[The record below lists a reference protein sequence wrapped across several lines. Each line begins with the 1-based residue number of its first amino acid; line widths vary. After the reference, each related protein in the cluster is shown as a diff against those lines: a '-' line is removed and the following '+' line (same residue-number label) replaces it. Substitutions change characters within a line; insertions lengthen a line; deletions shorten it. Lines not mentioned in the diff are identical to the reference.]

1 MKFQQNLLDYI
12 STSLITM
19 NETVSIAES
28 VTSGLIQLAFSQ
40 MSNAKLFYKGGMT
53 TFTLPEKA
61 GILDIT
67 QIQARENGFE
77 TQNMADTMAIKVA
90 ESFGTD
96 WGIASTGYAASVRN
110 SGFKVFSFCSFSY
123 KGEIILSKRIE
134 LHDKTQVL
142 DAQLYY
148 TEFILG
154 CYKSVLNQ
162 ILI

>member
-40 MSNAKLFYKGGMT
+40 MSNASLFYKGGVT
-53 TFTLPEKA
+53 TFTLPEK
-61 GILDIT
+61 GGFLDIN
-67 QIQARENGFE
+67 QNEVRENGFE
-77 TQNMADTMAIKVA
+77 TQNMADIMAVKVA
-90 ESFGTD
+90 TSFGTD

-110 SGFKVFSFCSFSY
+110 SGFKIFSFCSFSY
-123 KGEIILSKRIE
+123 QGETVLSKRIE
-134 LHDKTQVL
+134 LHDKIQVL

-154 CYKSVLNQ
+154 CYKSALNQ

>member
-40 MSNAKLFYKGGMT
+40 MSNASLFYKGGVT
-53 TFTLPEKA
+53 TFTLPEK
-61 GILDIT
+61 GGFLDIN
-67 QIQARENGFE
+67 QNEVRENGFE
-77 TQNMADTMAIKVA
+77 TQNMADIMAVKVA
-90 ESFGTD
+90 TLFGTD

-110 SGFKVFSFCSFSY
+110 SGFKIFSFCSFSY
-123 KGEIILSKRIE
+123 QGETVLSKRIE
-134 LHDKTQVL
+134 LHDKIQVL

-154 CYKSVLNQ
+154 CYKSALNQ

>member
-1 MKFQQNLLDYI
+1 MKFQQSLLDYI

-40 MSNAKLFYKGGMT
+40 MANAKLFYKGGIT
-53 TFTLPEKA
+53 TFTLPEKVQF
-61 GILDIT
+61 LDIN
-67 QIQARENGFE
+67 QIEVKENGFE
-77 TQNMADTMAIKVA
+77 TQKMADTMAVKVA

-110 SGFKVFSFCSFSY
+110 SGFKVYSFCSFSY
-123 KGEIILSKRIE
+123 KGEIVLSKRIE
-134 LHDKTQVL
+134 LHDKTQAL

>member
-1 MKFQQNLLDYI
+1 MKFQQSLLDYI

-40 MSNAKLFYKGGMT
+40 MANAKLFYKGGIT
-53 TFTLPEKA
+53 TFTLPEKVQF
-61 GILDIT
+61 LDIN
-67 QIQARENGFE
+67 QIEVKENSFE
-77 TQNMADTMAIKVA
+77 TQKMADTMAVKVA

-110 SGFKVFSFCSFSY
+110 SGFKVYSFCSFSY
-123 KGEIILSKRIE
+123 KGEIVLSKRIE
-134 LHDKTQVL
+134 LHDKTQAL

-154 CYKSVLNQ
+154 CYKSALNQ

>member
-1 MKFQQNLLDYI
+1 MKFQQSLLDYI

-40 MSNAKLFYKGGMT
+40 MANAKLFYKGGIT
-53 TFTLPEKA
+53 TFTLPEKVQF
-61 GILDIT
+61 LDIN
-67 QIQARENGFE
+67 QIEVKENGFE
-77 TQNMADTMAIKVA
+77 TQKMADTMAVKVA

-110 SGFKVFSFCSFSY
+110 SGFKVYSFCSFSY
-123 KGEIILSKRIE
+123 KGEIVLSKRIE
-134 LHDKTQVL
+134 LHDKTQAL

-148 TEFILG
+148 TEFISG
-154 CYKSVLNQ
+154 CYKSALNQ

>member
-12 STSLITM
+12 STSLITV
-19 NETVSIAES
+19 NETVSIVES
-28 VTSGLIQLAFSQ
+28 VTSGFIQLAFSQ
-40 MSNAKLFYKGGMT
+40 MPNASLFYKGGIT
-53 TFTLPEKA
+53 TFTLPEKVKFLNINRIEA
-61 GILDIT
+61 
-67 QIQARENGFE
+67 QENDFE
-77 TQNMADTMAIKVA
+77 TQNMADIMAIKGA
-90 ESFGTD
+90 ALFETD

-123 KGEIILSKRIE
+123 KGETILSKRIE
-134 LHDKTQVL
+134 LHQKTQGL

-154 CYKSVLNQ
+154 CFKSALNQ

>member
-1 MKFQQNLLDYI
+1 MKFQQSLLDYI

-40 MSNAKLFYKGGMT
+40 MPNAKLFYKGGIT
-53 TFTLPEKA
+53 TFTLPEKVNF
-61 GILDIT
+61 LDINRIEA
-67 QIQARENGFE
+67 QENGFE
-77 TQNMADTMAIKVA
+77 TQKMADTMAVKVA

-110 SGFKVFSFCSFSY
+110 SGFKVYSFCSFSY
-123 KGEIILSKRIE
+123 KGEIVLSKRIE
-134 LHDKTQVL
+134 LHNKTQAL
-142 DAQLYY
+142 DSQLYY

-154 CYKSVLNQ
+154 CYNCLRGEY
-162 ILI
+162 

>member
-12 STSLITM
+12 STSLIAM

-40 MSNAKLFYKGGMT
+40 MPNAKLFYKGGIT
-53 TFTLPEKA
+53 TFTLPEKVKF
-61 GILDIT
+61 LDIN
-67 QIQARENGFE
+67 QIKARENSFE
-77 TQNMADTMAIKVA
+77 TQKMADAMAIKVA

-96 WGIASTGYAASVRN
+96 WGIASTGYSASVRN

-123 KGEIILSKRIE
+123 KGEIILSKRME

>member
-1 MKFQQNLLDYI
+1 MKFQQSLLDYI

-40 MSNAKLFYKGGMT
+40 MPNERSFYKGEIT

-61 GILDIT
+61 KFLGINKIEV
-67 QIQARENGFE
+67 QRNGFE
-77 TQNMADTMAIKVA
+77 TTKMADTMAVKAA

-96 WGIASTGYAASVRN
+96 WGIASTGYAASGRN
-110 SGFKVFSFCSFSY
+110 SGFKVYSFCSFSY
-123 KGEIILSKRIE
+123 KGEIVLSKRIE
-134 LHDKTQVL
+134 LHNKTQAL
-142 DAQLYY
+142 DVQLYY

-154 CYKSVLNQ
+154 CYKSALNQ